1 MTQAPTLEVEQV
13 EVRFGGLTV
22 LAGID
27 LSVARGE
34 VIGLLGPNG
43 AGKSTLFNVINGLLP
58 PHAGTVRLGGV
69 DVTKAGPDRRARR
82 GLARTFQNLET
93 FGVLTVRENVLVAAE
108 ISRRWSGR
116 AGGNPGE
123 VADDLVERVGLS
135 QVASDRADT
144 LATGSARLLEVARAL
159 ATKPS
164 VLLLDEP
171 ASGLA
176 EHETANLRDL
186 LTELAGDGLS
196 IVLVDHNAALVMSV
210 SQRVAVLHGGRI
222 LTIATPAEVQADER
236 VQAAYL
242 GAPVVTA

>member
-1 MTQAPTLEVEQV
+1 MTAAAATLEVEKI
-13 EVRFGGLTV
+13 EVRFGGLVV

-27 LSVARGE
+27 IAVDRGE

-69 DVTKAGPDRRARR
+69 DVTKAGPDSRARR

-116 AGGNPGE
+116 RTSPSA
-123 VADDLVERVGLS
+123 VADELVERVGL
-135 QVASDRADT
+135 ASLASERADA
-144 LATGSARLLEVARAL
+144 LATGPARLLEVARAL
-159 ATKPS
+159 ATSPS

-171 ASGLA
+171 ASGLT
-176 EHETANLRDL
+176 EHETANLRGL
-186 LTELAGDGLS
+186 LIELAADGLS
-196 IVLVDHNAALVMSV
+196 VVLVDHNANLVMSV
-210 SQRVAVLHGGRI
+210 SHRVAVLHGGRI
-222 LTIATPAEVQADER
+222 LTIATPAEVQADRR
-236 VQAAYL
+236 VQDAYL
-242 GAPVVTA
+242 GAPVVSA

>member
-1 MTQAPTLEVEQV
+1 MEVEQI
-13 EVRFGGLTV
+13 EVRFGGLVV

-27 LSVARGE
+27 IAVERGE

-69 DVTKAGPDRRARR
+69 DVTKAGPDARARR

-108 ISRRWSGR
+108 ISRRWSGQR
-116 AGGNPGE
+116 GTSPGRL
-123 VADDLVERVGLS
+123 ADELVERVGLS
-135 QVASDRADT
+135 AQASERADA
-144 LATGSARLLEVARAL
+144 LATGPARLLEVARAL
-159 ATKPS
+159 ATHPS

-171 ASGLA
+171 ASGLT
-176 EHETANLRDL
+176 EHETANLRGL

-196 IVLVDHNAALVMSV
+196 VVLVDHNANLVMSV
-210 SQRVAVLHGGRI
+210 SHRVAVLHGGRI
-222 LTIATPAEVQADER
+222 LTIATPAEVQADQR
-236 VQAAYL
+236 VQDAYL
-242 GAPVVTA
+242 GAPVVSA